1 MRIESRDN
9 MIDKTRTIVI
19 STVACLGILC
29 ISSGIAMPMII
40 KFEEPENIIKFKITQ
55 KRVAKTKSN
64 EIKLKDMESEI
75 NTPISVDIKD
85 YLVYDLD
92 SKILK
97 ELKLDTSNINVTQA
111 GSYTYTITYKKK
123 TYNGTYVIKEK
134 PLPTIDKMTLKS
146 LKLTKGATLSTDIT
160 SYIVETIPEEAKIAM
175 KLDLSNVNVN
185 AAGTYQYTITYNGKF
200 YTGNIEIYEPQ
211 VTLPTQPPKT
221 EEEKP
226 ETPTEEEKKDENK
239 PETSTETP

>member
-1 MRIESRDN
+1 MDG
-9 MIDKTRTIVI
+9 KTRKIVVSTI
-19 STVACLGILC
+19 ALLGILST
-29 ISSGIAMPMII
+29 SSGIIMPMVI
-40 KFEEPENIIKFKITQ
+40 KFEPENKIKFTITQ
-55 KRVAKTKSN
+55 KRVAKAKTN

-85 YLVYDLD
+85 YLVYDLE

-97 ELKLDTSNINVTQA
+97 QLKLDTSAVNVTAA

-146 LKLTKGATLSTDIT
+146 LKLTKGANLSTDIT
-160 SYIVETIPEEAKIAM
+160 TYIVETVPEEAKIAM
-175 KLDLSNVNVN
+175 KLDLSEVNVN

-211 VTLPTQPPKT
+211 VTLPAPPKDDKK
-221 EEEKP
+221 EEDSTVTTPVKP
-226 ETPTEEEKKDENK
+226 EEENK
-239 PETSTETP
+239 PQDPTTAP